1 MVASGLGTIEFSTT
15 GCIKKHLLLLFI
27 AFFLLLRGLVSSK
40 LVIFVPGDF
49 LASSGWA

>member
-27 AFFLLLRGLVSSK
+27 AFFFAVKGFSLFQTSDICSRRLLSL
-40 LVIFVPGDF
+40 F
-49 LASSGWA
+49 